1 MTIRRSVA
9 CIWLGVGAAL
19 VAPDARAQ
27 EASTEARIRQLEE
40 QVRAMMGEIDALKR
54 ELQQQR
60 NAQVEPSPPS
70 GPAAAPS
77 AGVDAG
83 VVKRAQAD
91 AGAAAAAAAEA
102 KEQAASLEQRMETT
116 GLSGAPDGIGFQ
128 DSRGRW
134 SVRFNGRVQAD
145 YRTFEP
151 DGLLSDSFNIRRARL
166 GMQAT
171 FLRDYLAR
179 IEGEYASG
187 NPYTGTQTVSLTHA
201 YLQFGW
207 FNPYALIR
215 VGQSKPQFGLE
226 NTMNANFIDFL
237 ERGLTQALIQNLNFD
252 RGIMVDDT
260 PLPGFNYGASITNGT
275 GINTSERQANAQEI
289 QADGKM
295 LTVRA
300 TQDFAPL
307 LDAPRAVIHLGADY
321 KTGSAANSPTS
332 PYSAPSGTTEA
343 LGLTFFT
350 PQPFNAATGVTATK
364 VDRTLLAYEL
374 ALAYGPL
381 KLQGE
386 YWSAKYQG
394 TREVPAPLVAYDLGI
409 RSYYLDLMWMITGE
423 DYADAYKA
431 GQFGRIR
438 PRNNFDWNS
447 RTWGAWEVGLRFSE
461 LDASDFTLGGP
472 AYAGR
477 TSPTQTA
484 PVDQGTNRAQAWTF
498 GLKWIPNAYTRLMVN
513 YIRTQF
519 DTAVIASGITTRDE
533 DAITLRAQFDF

>member
-1 MTIRRSVA
+1 MRIARWIA
-9 CIWLGVGAAL
+9 CIVLCVSAGL
-19 VAPDARAQ
+19 VASDTLAQ
-27 EASTEARIRQLEE
+27 ETSTEARIRQLEE

-60 NAQVEPSPPS
+60 DAKVEPSPSS
-70 GPAAAPS
+70 GPGVAPTAGIDAAA
-77 AGVDAG
+77 
-83 VVKRAQAD
+83 VKRAQTD
-91 AGAAAAAAAEA
+91 ATAAAAVAAEA
-102 KEQAASLEQRMETT
+102 KEQAVALEQRMEST
-116 GLSGAPDGIGFQ
+116 GLSAAPEGIGFQ
-128 DSRGRW
+128 DARGRW

-145 YRTFEP
+145 YRTFGP

-166 GMQAT
+166 GIQAT

-187 NPYTGTQTVSLTHA
+187 NPYASTQTVSLTHA
-201 YLQFGW
+201 YIQFGW
-207 FNPYALIR
+207 FSPYALIR

-226 NTMNANFIDFL
+226 NTMNANFTDFL
-237 ERGLTQALIQNLNFD
+237 ERGLTQPLIQNLNFD
-252 RGIMVDDT
+252 RGIMVDGT
-260 PLPGFNYGASITNGT
+260 PLPGFNYGVSITNGT
-275 GINTSERQANAQEI
+275 GINTSERQGNAQEI

-332 PYSAPSGTTEA
+332 PYQAPSGTTEA

-350 PQPFNAATGVTATK
+350 PQPFNAATGATATN
-364 VDRTLLAYEL
+364 VDRTLYAYEL
-374 ALAYGPL
+374 ALAHGPL

-394 TREVPAPLVAYDLGI
+394 TREAPTPLVDYDLAI

-447 RTWGAWEVGLRFSE
+447 RTWGAWEAGLRFSE
-461 LDASDFTLGGP
+461 FDASDFTAGGP
-472 AYAGR
+472 VYAGR
-477 TSPTQTA
+477 LSPTQTA
-484 PVDQGTNRAQAWTF
+484 PVTQGTNRAQAWTF
-498 GLKWIPNAYTRLMVN
+498 GLKWIPNAYTRLMLN

-519 DTAVIASGITTRDE
+519 DTPVIAAGITTRDE